1 MFEPR
6 IRKLYDHLYGSGALK
21 TPAAIGAEVAKVLHT
36 GLYIETVENILPA
49 FDAATSA
56 AALRAA
62 FARMN
67 AAWSLHPDTDIAFA
81 DFDLAYVIQH
91 LGGMSLSDPNH
102 DLLGDAVEIF
112 RSDWA
117 KQAGGQ
123 FFTDQRVA
131 CLAMTLLRF
140 NPHNGD
146 DLVDVCAGTG
156 GFLLAGLA
164 RIRRLAPKP
173 SDIAALA
180 TQSLKGQE
188 IDAGVAA
195 VANASLKSR
204 VGNVPDLVATGDSLR
219 IDHDAAHRIRLD
231 SHLCIATNPPFG
243 TKITVKDPALLKT
256 FALATHASGNTR
268 KLSVRAPD
276 ILFLEKNL
284 RLLKPGVGR
293 MAMVILYQLLSG
305 PQARYVREW
314 LWCQGRV
321 RAVIDLPIET
331 FQPHTGTKASL
342 VLIERRAQPLTFNA
356 VADTHDIFFA
366 VPRWIGHDRR
376 GKTITCAD
384 AGDILTD
391 FPAVEAAY
399 THFIDH
405 GTIPDNHV
413 PTFDVNAF
421 TVSARDVLAEP
432 TLRLNA
438 TFYAARATP
447 LPAVSGPPLS
457 SFVQRIFCPG
467 PGGGHGRYDSG
478 GAAACHENPAGRD
491 AEFWQLRI
499 VGGEMIERAG
509 DKGCRGECGDVRAA
523 QERHGAGRTAV
534 DIAALEAAS
543 FAVSE
548 HVIRIVPDPSKI
560 DPAYLAALLRSAVG
574 QAYLARGIFGS
585 VINEITPA
593 YVGDM
598 PVPSLDPAAIVEI
611 SAAMRAAETARAAA
625 IDGFARAQTLII
637 QALT

>member
-1 MFEPR
+1 M
-6 IRKLYDHLYGSGALK
+6 A
-21 TPAAIGAEVAKVLHT
+21 
-36 GLYIETVENILPA
+36 TVIP
-49 FDAATSA
+49 
-56 AALRAA
+56 
-62 FARMN
+62 
-67 AAWSLHPDTDIAFA
+67 
-81 DFDLAYVIQH
+81 
-91 LGGMSLSDPNH
+91 
-102 DLLGDAVEIF
+102 
-112 RSDWA
+112 
-117 KQAGGQ
+117 
-123 FFTDQRVA
+123 
-131 CLAMTLLRF
+131 
-140 NPHNGD
+140 
-146 DLVDVCAGTG
+146 
-156 GFLLAGLA
+156 
-164 RIRRLAPKP
+164 
-173 SDIAALA
+173 
-180 TQSLKGQE
+180 
-188 IDAGVAA
+188 
-195 VANASLKSR
+195 
-204 VGNVPDLVATGDSLR
+204 
-219 IDHDAAHRIRLD
+219 
-231 SHLCIATNPPFG
+231 
-243 TKITVKDPALLKT
+243 
-256 FALATHASGNTR
+256 
-268 KLSVRAPD
+268 
-276 ILFLEKNL
+276 
-284 RLLKPGVGR
+284 
-293 MAMVILYQLLSG
+293 YQLLSG

-384 AGDILTD
+384 TGDILTD

-457 SFVQRIFCPG
+457 SFEQRIFCPG
-467 PGGGHGRYDSG
+467 RFKRRYVDRGSSGAVPFLG
-478 GAAACHENPAGRD
+478 GAHISTLTPTAFIAGALNHLAPD
-491 AEFWQLRI
+491 DPKLPELRVAPGWI
-499 VGGEMIERAG
+499 LVTRSGSTGIIATVPTAWAG
-509 DKGCRGECGDVRAA
+509 
-523 QERHGAGRTAV
+523 
-534 DIAALEAAS
+534 

-598 PVPSLDPAAIVEI
+598 PVPSLDPAAIAEI